1 MRIAG
6 YIDHPVLKITIFQM
20 DNRFSVKLET
30 SRHEQTY
37 KFRKGG
43 GLETVA
49 DVRKLV
55 DDPFLKGVLLQ
66 MKRMDDVQRWALQ
79 RMQQDKD
86 NDEFPEII

>member
-43 GLETVA
+43 AVETVA
-49 DVRKLV
+49 DVRTLV
-55 DDPFLKGVLLQ
+55 DETFIKGVLMQ
-66 MKRMDDVQRWALQ
+66 MKRMDDLQRRALG
-79 RMQQDKD
+79 RMQQGKGD
-86 NDEFPEII
+86 DEFPEII